1 MNRPV
6 KYSLVGLVLL
16 VLAGAGYL
24 YSTQAN
30 RAVPAPEAVAAL
42 SSDER
47 VTVEDGQ
54 YVVFRPTGGT
64 PTTGVVF
71 YPGAACDPRGYAP
84 VLRRVAERGYL
95 VVSVPMPLDM
105 AIFAPGRADEVR
117 AAFPEVQRW
126 VIAGHSMGG
135 AMAAH
140 YAHQHPDD
148 LAGLILWDSRPAGS
162 DTLVE
167 LKYPVWHIHRATAE
181 GRPPEKLE
189 KYRNLFPAT
198 STWVPIPG
206 GIHMYFGSFLG
217 GAYKEQWTPTISR
230 KAQQDLAVTGTLN
243 ALLAMAPTGA
253 TEPMTN

>member
-1 MNRPV
+1 MKRPL
-6 KYSLVGLVLL
+6 KYSLVGLVVL

-24 YSTQAN
+24 YSIQAN
-30 RAVPAPEAVAAL
+30 RAVPAPEALAAL

-54 YVVFRPTGGT
+54 FVVFRPTAGT
-64 PTTGVVF
+64 PTTGVIF
-71 YPGAACDPRGYAP
+71 YPGAACDVRGYAP
-84 VLRRVAERGYL
+84 VLQRVAERGYL

-117 AAFPEVQRW
+117 AAFPDIERW

-148 LAGLILWDSRPAGS
+148 LAGLILWDSRPAES
-162 DTLVE
+162 DTLVD

-217 GAYKEQWTPTISR
+217 GGYKEQWTPTISR
-230 KAQQDLAVTGTLN
+230 EEQQDMAVTGTLN
-243 ALLAMAPTGA
+243 ALLAMTG
-253 TEPMTN
+253 